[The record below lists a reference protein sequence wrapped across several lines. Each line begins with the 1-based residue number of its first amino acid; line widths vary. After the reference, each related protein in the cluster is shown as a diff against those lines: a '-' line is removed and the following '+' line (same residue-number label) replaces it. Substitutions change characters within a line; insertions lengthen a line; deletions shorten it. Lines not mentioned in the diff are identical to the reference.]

1 MKNAYALYEKLLTA
15 GIILSGIL
23 IFFMTATVSA
33 DVILRNLNW
42 TNLPWVVEV
51 SEYIL
56 FIATFLAAPWVMHK
70 DGHTRV
76 DLVIRMLP
84 LRAGR
89 FTRTAADCVALA
101 VCLFLL
107 YYGARTAV
115 EALRLNT
122 QIFKQLVVPEWWLYS
137 VIPVTGLLLA
147 TEFFMRILGR
157 FGWGP
162 MAHEADNQPGENA

>member
-1 MKNAYALYEKLLTA
+1 MNKIYTVYEKLLTA
-15 GIILSGIL
+15 GLILSALL
-23 IFFMTATVSA
+23 IFFITVTVSA

-42 TNLPWVVEV
+42 ANLPWVVEI
-51 SEYIL
+51 SEYFL

-84 LRAGR
+84 LRAGTI
-89 FTRTAADCVALA
+89 TRTIADCVACA

-107 YYGARTAV
+107 YYGGRTAI
-115 EALRLNT
+115 EAFRLNT

-137 VIPVTGLLLA
+137 VIPVTGILLT
-147 TEFFMRILGR
+147 TEFLMRILGR

-162 MAHEADNQPGENA
+162 MVDEAFSKTAENT